1 MIKTFPPLK
10 LRQSEILRYA
20 GVKEKS
26 EDMLKLASEMEEKI
40 NSLVKNKAV
49 YEFFE
54 VRTED
59 DCVYLQDRVIRS
71 KDLAKN
77 LKNCKTV
84 MLTAVTLG
92 IEVDRAIAIESA
104 LSPSRAVMLD
114 ACGVEAVERLC
125 DELIAVVESEEN
137 IKLKARFSAGYG
149 DLKIEEQAEI
159 FKLLD
164 CGRKIGLYLNDSMLM
179 SPSKSVTAF
188 VGVEERNDT

>member
-26 EDMLKLASEMEEKI
+26 EDMLGLASEMEKKI

-137 IKLKARFSAGYG
+137 IKLRARFSAGYG
-149 DLKIEEQAEI
+149 DLNIEEQEEI